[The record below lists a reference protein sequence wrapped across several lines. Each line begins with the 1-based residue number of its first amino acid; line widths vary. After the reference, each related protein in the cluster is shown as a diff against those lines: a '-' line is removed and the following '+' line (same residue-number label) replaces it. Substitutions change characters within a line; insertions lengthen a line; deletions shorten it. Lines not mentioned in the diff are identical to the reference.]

1 MRKSTRGWR
10 RRVQGEGEGKVE
22 AQPRAAAGRA
32 MPAAARRQERAA
44 AMSRLPLRA
53 AAALPGYG
61 RGAAPPQVPG
71 RVRGRAGSAAAW
83 AGRREVQEVRERIPQ
98 RRPGCGSGRRAL

>member
-1 MRKSTRGWR
+1 
-10 RRVQGEGEGKVE
+10 
-22 AQPRAAAGRA
+22 

-61 RGAAPPQVPG
+61 RGAAPPQVSG
-71 RVRGRAGSAAAW
+71 RVRRCAGP
-83 AGRREVQEVRERIPQ
+83 RPQ
-98 RRPGCGSGRRAL
+98 RRRLGGAPGGAGVTVVSKGQILMFIV